1 MVSKAIISL
10 FFASFINLQVNSC
23 FNEVIRNEFES
34 FDKNTDGV
42 LDREEVCAPIISQGG
57 SEDYCNTVWTSID
70 LNKNGNATCQELFIG
85 ALALDERMKGEVG
98 SQLRIIFA

>member
-10 FFASFINLQVNSC
+10 FFASFANLQVNGC

-42 LDREEVCAPIISQGG
+42 LDRYEVCAPIITQGG
-57 SEDYCNTVWTSID
+57 SRDYCNTVWTSID
-70 LNKNGNATCQELFIG
+70 LNKNGNATCQGMFIVYFI
-85 ALALDERMKGEVG
+85 A
-98 SQLRIIFA
+98 